1 MGKTWFQLTLK
12 RRFTVDPVQR
22 HRRDSCAKSK
32 TSQDTNWEFVRSNS
46 NQWRKSSNGFSKNN
60 FAHICPLFFS
70 SHLQSEFVYFW
81 LRTKQRRSNEWNIAK
96 LRIEKSKLKHLHM
109 YLNSAYFNQISL
121 DLTWFTWEQRAP
133 TISQGVRFFVNVF
146 GGGTIHAVWFL

>member
-12 RRFTVDPVQR
+12 RGFTVDPVQR

-46 NQWRKSSNGFSKNN
+46 NQWKKSSNGFSKNN
-60 FAHICPLFFS
+60 FSHICPLLFTS
-70 SHLQSEFVYFW
+70 SKRVCLLSIENKTKAERRVKYCQSQD
-81 LRTKQRRSNEWNIAK
+81 RK
-96 LRIEKSKLKHLHM
+96 IEIKTPT

-121 DLTWFTWEQRAP
+121 DLTWFTWEQRTP